1 MTLKELNNILGDQI
15 RKIQNNEPN
24 ARMDAVLIVSIAKQI
39 INNAD
44 VIMRA
49 EKLRSEGVLLDSHM
63 EELITGT
70 KQNLLLEGEA
80 IEAATNN
87 QRWCYKS
94 L

>member
-49 EKLRSEGVLLDSHM
+49 ERLRSEGVLLDSHM

-80 IEAATNN
+80 IETATNN
-87 QRWCYKS
+87 QR
-94 L
+94 

>member
-1 MTLKELNNILGDQI
+1 MTLKELNNVLGNQI

-24 ARMDAVLIVSIAKQI
+24 ARVDAVLIVSIAKQI

-49 EKLRSEGVLLDSHM
+49 ERLRSEGILLDSHM

-80 IEAATNN
+80 LETATNN
-87 QRWCYKS
+87 QK
-94 L
+94 

>member
-49 EKLRSEGVLLDSHM
+49 ERLRSEGVLLDSHM

-80 IEAATNN
+80 IETATNN
-87 QRWCYKS
+87 
-94 L
+94 

>member
-1 MTLKELNNILGDQI
+1 MTLKELNNVLGNQI

-49 EKLRSEGVLLDSHM
+49 ERLRSEGVLLDSHM
-63 EELITGT
+63 EELITGA

-80 IEAATNN
+80 IETATNN
-87 QRWCYKS
+87 
-94 L
+94 

>member
-1 MTLKELNNILGDQI
+1 MTLKELNNVLGNQI

-49 EKLRSEGVLLDSHM
+49 ERLRSEGVLLDSHM

-70 KQNLLLEGEA
+70 KQNLLFIFG
-80 IEAATNN
+80 
-87 QRWCYKS
+87 
-94 L
+94 

>member
-49 EKLRSEGVLLDSHM
+49 ERLRSEGVLLDSHM

-87 QRWCYKS
+87 QR
-94 L
+94 

>member
-1 MTLKELNNILGDQI
+1 MTLKELNNVLGDQI

-49 EKLRSEGVLLDSHM
+49 ERLRSEGVLLDSHM

-87 QRWCYKS
+87 QR
-94 L
+94 